1 MPNALV
7 VMKTYLVLRSQM
19 SKVIRAT
26 IAFEYLVDEDELMS
40 EMSDEEQIEYVRET
54 TLEDICEMAVRYSD
68 QLADA
73 IEIQVKD
80 V

>member
-1 MPNALV
+1 
-7 VMKTYLVLRSQM
+7 M

-54 TLEDICEMAVRYSD
+54 TLEDISEMAMRYSD

-73 IEIQVKD
+73 LDIQIKNV
-80 V
+80 

>member
-1 MPNALV
+1 M
-7 VMKTYLVLRSQM
+7 M
-19 SKVIRAT
+19 SKVITAT
-26 IAFEYLVDEDELMS
+26 VTFEYLVDEDELMA

-54 TLEDICEMAVRYSD
+54 TLEDISEMAMRYSD

-73 IEIQVKD
+73 IDIQIKD